1 MFRKRQ
7 RCFKNARTKGE
18 LQEISKPPKPVY
30 NGNVFTTGKYD
41 TEEEELLVWSL
52 TCLQAPLNNQAY
64 ERYKELFCRLLP
76 EKAKILFPEMNEN
89 NQAKSCLKNEEWRMD
104 MTIRE
109 AGKGI
114 VTTGGGTYR
123 IGFINMDGQEDETE
137 LDAYNMTELEELYRD
152 FYKENGFRQNTVTY
166 VER

>member
-1 MFRKRQ
+1 
-7 RCFKNARTKGE
+7 
-18 LQEISKPPKPVY
+18 
-30 NGNVFTTGKYD
+30 
-41 TEEEELLVWSL
+41 
-52 TCLQAPLNNQAY
+52 
-64 ERYKELFCRLLP
+64 
-76 EKAKILFPEMNEN
+76 
-89 NQAKSCLKNEEWRMD
+89 

-152 FYKENGFRQNTVTY
+152 FCKENGFRQNAGSEQHDPQ
-166 VER
+166 VE

>member
-1 MFRKRQ
+1 MRIIRQ
-7 RCFKNARTKGE
+7 K
-18 LQEISKPPKPVY
+18 
-30 NGNVFTTGKYD
+30 
-41 TEEEELLVWSL
+41 
-52 TCLQAPLNNQAY
+52 
-64 ERYKELFCRLLP
+64 LP
-76 EKAKILFPEMNEN
+76 
-89 NQAKSCLKNEEWRMD
+89 EEWRMD

-114 VTTGGGTYR
+114 VTTVGGTYR

>member
-1 MFRKRQ
+1 MRIIRQ
-7 RCFKNARTKGE
+7 K
-18 LQEISKPPKPVY
+18 LPK
-30 NGNVFTTGKYD
+30 
-41 TEEEELLVWSL
+41 
-52 TCLQAPLNNQAY
+52 
-64 ERYKELFCRLLP
+64 
-76 EKAKILFPEMNEN
+76 
-89 NQAKSCLKNEEWRMD
+89 EWRMD

-152 FYKENGFRQNTVTY
+152 FCKENGFRQNTVTY
-166 VER
+166 MER